1 MADPLRIG
9 TLGAAMISPAALTL
23 PAKENDDVVVAAVA
37 ARDRSR
43 AEEFAKQYDI
53 ETVYDNYDDV
63 IADPSLDAIYNPL
76 PISHHKEY
84 SIKALRA
91 GKHVLCEKSF
101 ALNAAEAREMAAVGD
116 ETGLVLIEAFHY
128 RYHPVFQKALE
139 IVDSGV
145 LGKLQHIDAQFIV
158 GTPNKENIR
167 MIYETGGGATMDM
180 GCYPISWVRH
190 ITREEP
196 TVTGATAVEGDPQID
211 LRLEVDYEFANGL
224 TAKTTGAMN
233 ERRFVA
239 DMTVT
244 GTDGELYVRNPL
256 VPQHGNQVKLTVNG
270 EVQFD
275 EELTKRPT
283 YEFQLE
289 AFVDAVRNGTALP
302 TDAHD
307 AIKQMEVIDA
317 AYTAAGLKPRGTLL
331 NV

>member
-1 MADPLRIG
+1 
-9 TLGAAMISPAALTL
+9 MIAPAALTD
-23 PAKENDDVVVAAVA
+23 PASKNDDVIVAAVA

-43 AEEFAKQYDI
+43 AEQFASKHGI
-53 ETVYDNYDDV
+53 ETVYDTYDEV
-63 IADPSLDAIYNPL
+63 IADPTLDAIYNPL

-101 ALNAAEAREMAAVGD
+101 SLNAAEARDMAAVGD

-139 IVDSGV
+139 IVDSGI
-145 LGKLQHIDAQFIV
+145 LGELQHIDAQFIV

-180 GCYPISWVRH
+180 GCYPISWLRH
-190 ITREEP
+190 ISRQEP
-196 TVTGATAVEGDPQID
+196 RVTNATAVEGDPQID
-211 LRLEVDYEFANGL
+211 LSLEVEYELDGGV
-224 TAKTTGAMN
+224 TAKTAGAMN
-233 ERRFVA
+233 QRTFAA

-244 GTDGELYVRNPL
+244 GSQGELFVRNPL
-256 VPQHGNQVKLTVNG
+256 VPQHGNQVKLTVDG
-270 EVQFD
+270 ETKFD
-275 EELTKRPT
+275 EELTRRPT
-283 YEFQLE
+283 YEYQLE
-289 AFVDAVRNGTALP
+289 AFVDAVRNGTPLP

-317 AYTAAGLKPRGTLL
+317 AYTAAGLKPRGT
-331 NV
+331 

>member
-1 MADPLRIG
+1 MAQPLRIG
-9 TLGAAMISPAALTL
+9 TLGAAMITPNALTD
-23 PAKENDDVVVAAVA
+23 PASNNDDVVVAAVA

-43 AEEFAKQYDI
+43 AENFASQHDI
-53 ETVYDNYDDV
+53 DSVYDSYDEV
-63 IADPSLDAIYNPL
+63 IADPTLDAIYNPL
-76 PISHHKEY
+76 PISHHREY

-101 ALNAAEAREMAAVGD
+101 SLNAAEAREMASVGD

-128 RYHPVFQKALE
+128 RYHPVFLKALE

-145 LGKLQHIDAQFIV
+145 LGELQHIEAQFIV

-190 ITREEP
+190 ITRKEP
-196 TVTGATAVEGDPQID
+196 KVTTAVAVEGDPQID
-211 LRLEVDYEFANGL
+211 LSLEVDYEFDDGL

-233 ERRFVA
+233 QRTFAA

-244 GTDGELYVRNPL
+244 GSQGELYVRNPL
-256 VPQHGNQVKLTVNG
+256 VPQHGNRVTLTVDG
-270 EVQFD
+270 KTELD
-275 EELTKRPT
+275 EELTRRPT
-283 YEFQLE
+283 YEYQLE
-289 AFVDAVRNGTALP
+289 AFVDAIRNGTPLP

-317 AYTAAGLKPRGTLL
+317 AYTAAGLKPRGT
-331 NV
+331 

>member
-1 MADPLRIG
+1 
-9 TLGAAMISPAALTL
+9 MIAPAALTD
-23 PAKENDDVVVAAVA
+23 PASKNDDVVVAAVA

-43 AEEFAKQYDI
+43 AEQFASKHGI
-53 ETVYDNYDDV
+53 ETVYDTYDEV
-63 IADPSLDAIYNPL
+63 IADPTLDAIYNPL

-101 ALNAAEAREMAAVGD
+101 SLNAAEARDMAAVGD

-128 RYHPVFQKALE
+128 RYHPVFKKALE
-139 IVDSGV
+139 IVDSGI
-145 LGKLQHIDAQFIV
+145 LGELQHIDAQFIV

-180 GCYPISWVRH
+180 GCYPISWLRH
-190 ITREEP
+190 ISRQEP
-196 TVTGATAVEGDPQID
+196 RVTNATAVEGDPQID
-211 LRLEVDYEFANGL
+211 LSLEVEYELDGGI

-233 ERRFVA
+233 QRTFAA

-244 GTDGELYVRNPL
+244 GTQGELYVRNPL
-256 VPQHGNQVKLTVNG
+256 VPQHGNQVKLTIDG
-270 EVQFD
+270 EAKFD
-275 EELTKRPT
+275 EELTRRPT
-283 YEFQLE
+283 YEYQLE
-289 AFVDAVRNGTALP
+289 AFVDAVRNGTPLP

-317 AYTAAGLKPRGTLL
+317 AYTAAGLKPRGT
-331 NV
+331 